1 MEKKRVFSKSLILL
15 AITSIMLFAMSIT
28 SMAATNVT
36 NIRQTEVGQNRA
48 KIEFNGAD
56 GAKGYYIYYSS
67 NNGAKWTR
75 VDDDIYPDSYKPEY
89 TYTGLSVGCTY
100 KVKAVPVYETYVSGT
115 GYVYNAKE
123 NLAATGEIVTAPSS
137 DALGTVKQIGATYN
151 SVTIKWSPSYGTT
164 KYVIYRDN
172 NMTNGVKVA
181 EVKGSQTSVKI
192 KAKAGTQ
199 STYYVYPVRVSST
212 GYEAIYSYNY
222 ESISGVKTAP
232 KAPVK
237 VASLAYHNISWDKYS
252 KTKVTVGWD
261 RNDNNEFYEQGYR
274 IAVYSVDGKKKLKTY
289 NITNSYTRSKTFS
302 LKAIKNKGF
311 RVKVS
316 SYVVVNG
323 KKCYSKWSKTKVVIP
338 QADVKLTRK
347 SKTSVKL
354 SWKKVSNATGYT
366 IYACKNAGSFT
377 SNKKWYKVAKVGKK
391 TTSYTVKKLKTG
403 NYAGFYVIPTVKIG
417 KKSYKA
423 DATWY
428 MSMYMSKYY

>member
-1 MEKKRVFSKSLILL
+1 MEKKRVFSKSLLLL

-28 SMAATNVT
+28 SMAAENVT
-36 NIRQTEVGQNRA
+36 DIRQTSAGENSA

-56 GAKGYYIYYSS
+56 GAYGYFIYYSS
-67 NNGAKWTR
+67 DNGTSWTKFN
-75 VDDDIYPDSYKPEY
+75 DHKESTDSLSPNFSSYKFN
-89 TYTGLSVGCTY
+89 VGSTY
-100 KVKAVPVYETYVSGT
+100 KIKVVPVFKKYTVSSYFVLEG
-115 GYVYNAKE
+115 KE
-123 NLAATGEIVTAPSS
+123 DLAAIGEIVTAPSS
-137 DALGTVKQIGATYN
+137 RALGTVKQIGATYN
-151 SVTIKWSPSYGTT
+151 SVTIQWSPSYGTT
-164 KYVIYRDN
+164 KYVVYRDGN
-172 NMTNGVKVA
+172 KDKGVKVA
-181 EVKGSQTSVKI
+181 EVDGSQTSVKI
-192 KAKAGTQ
+192 KAEAGTI

-212 GYEAIYSYNY
+212 GYEAINGYS
-222 ESISGVKTAP
+222 SISGVESAP
-232 KAPVK
+232 KAPVN
-237 VASLAYHNISWDKYS
+237 VASLAHNNISWDANNR
-252 KTKVTVGWD
+252 TKVTVGWD
-261 RNDNNEFYEQGYR
+261 RNDNNKFYEQGYR

-289 NITNSYTRSKTFS
+289 NIANSYTRSKTFS

-423 DATWY
+423 DASWY
-428 MSMYMSKYY
+428 MKMYMSKYY

>member
-237 VASLAYHNISWDKYS
+237 VASLAYNNISWDK
-252 KTKVTVGWD
+252 
-261 RNDNNEFYEQGYR
+261 
-274 IAVYSVDGKKKLKTY
+274 
-289 NITNSYTRSKTFS
+289 
-302 LKAIKNKGF
+302 
-311 RVKVS
+311 
-316 SYVVVNG
+316 
-323 KKCYSKWSKTKVVIP
+323 
-338 QADVKLTRK
+338 
-347 SKTSVKL
+347 
-354 SWKKVSNATGYT
+354 
-366 IYACKNAGSFT
+366 
-377 SNKKWYKVAKVGKK
+377 
-391 TTSYTVKKLKTG
+391 
-403 NYAGFYVIPTVKIG
+403 
-417 KKSYKA
+417 
-423 DATWY
+423 
-428 MSMYMSKYY
+428 

>member
-1 MEKKRVFSKSLILL
+1 
-15 AITSIMLFAMSIT
+15 
-28 SMAATNVT
+28 
-36 NIRQTEVGQNRA
+36 
-48 KIEFNGAD
+48 
-56 GAKGYYIYYSS
+56 
-67 NNGAKWTR
+67 
-75 VDDDIYPDSYKPEY
+75 
-89 TYTGLSVGCTY
+89 
-100 KVKAVPVYETYVSGT
+100 
-115 GYVYNAKE
+115 
-123 NLAATGEIVTAPSS
+123 
-137 DALGTVKQIGATYN
+137 
-151 SVTIKWSPSYGTT
+151 
-164 KYVIYRDN
+164 
-172 NMTNGVKVA
+172 MTNGVKVA

-237 VASLAYHNISWDKYS
+237 VASLAYNNISWDKYS
-252 KTKVTVGWD
+252 RTKVTVGWD
-261 RNDNNEFYEQGYR
+261 RNDNNKFYEQGYR

-302 LKAIKNKGF
+302 LKTIKNKGF

-338 QADVKLTRK
+338 QAEVKLTRK

>member
-1 MEKKRVFSKSLILL
+1 MEKKRVFSKSLLLL

-151 SVTIKWSPSYGTT
+151 SVTIQWSPSYGTT

-232 KAPVK
+232 KAPVN
-237 VASLAYHNISWDKYS
+237 VASLAYDNISWDKYS
-252 KTKVTVGWD
+252 RTKVTVGWD
-261 RNDNNEFYEQGYR
+261 RNANNDVSVEGYR
-274 IAVYSVDGKKKLKTY
+274 VAVYSVDGKKKLKTY
-289 NITNSYTRSKTFS
+289 NITNSYTSSKTFS

-316 SYVVVNG
+316 SYVVVNVRSVTANG
-323 KKCYSKWSKTKVVIP
+323 
-338 QADVKLTRK
+338 QKLR
-347 SKTSVKL
+347 L
-354 SWKKVSNATGYT
+354 
-366 IYACKNAGSFT
+366 
-377 SNKKWYKVAKVGKK
+377 
-391 TTSYTVKKLKTG
+391 
-403 NYAGFYVIPTVKIG
+403 
-417 KKSYKA
+417 
-423 DATWY
+423 
-428 MSMYMSKYY
+428 